1 MSLGSCFA
9 ASSASLTTHTGS
21 KFDMKLISLCASNAD
36 TFQRISA
43 VRVDVD
49 IHGIDGVL
57 KTLESLP
64 KEIVSKRGG
73 PVARALAKGARL
85 IRDEAKKN
93 LRAQIA
99 VNGDESTGL
108 LEKNIIASR
117 GKALRV
123 GKGERYLVR
132 VRRKTYPGRSGK
144 PVTTRKTA
152 SLLEYGS
159 EHQPATP

>member
-1 MSLGSCFA
+1 M
-9 ASSASLTTHTGS
+9 
-21 KFDMKLISLCASNAD
+21 
-36 TFQRISA
+36 
-43 VRVDVD
+43 RVEMN
-49 IHGIDGVL
+49 IEGIDGVL

-108 LEKNIIASR
+108 LEKNVVAKR
-117 GKALRV
+117 GKALKT
-123 GKGERYLVR
+123 GKGERYLVN
-132 VRRKTYPGRSGK
+132 VRRKTYPDRKGK

-159 EHQPATP
+159 EHQPATPWIRPAVHTKGQTAINVITQDLKRRIDIEVNKLAARNK